1 MKCEEQGG
9 IMSIMKK
16 VLCIILT
23 VIVSLGAVMVCTASN
38 NKDLSNDKA
47 LLFVIDKSKE
57 SYGSQLQNDVYTQ
70 LEAQLPVIVIKESDV
85 KEKIKNDECKEISQ
99 LEQPELL
106 ELASKMG
113 VKFVL
118 VVEILPTKSDFKEIL
133 FYQAI
138 KSEATLKVRLYDATQ
153 KRYVLVEEMAGIG
166 SNKTM
171 FPYTFVGKKKT
182 VLEAVH
188 KTASIVAE
196 RVNCTLDDNK

>member
-1 MKCEEQGG
+1 
-9 IMSIMKK
+9 MSIMKK

-23 VIVSLGAVMVCTASN
+23 IIVSLGAVMVCTASN

-47 LLFVIDKSKE
+47 LLLVIDKSKE
-57 SYGSQLQNDVYTQ
+57 SYGNQLRNDVYTQ
-70 LEAQLPVIVIKESDV
+70 LEAQLPVIVLKESDV
-85 KEKIKNDECKEISQ
+85 KDRIKNDDCKEISQ
-99 LEQPELL
+99 LEKPELL

-118 VVEILPTKSDFKEIL
+118 VVEILPAKSDFKEIL

-153 KRYVLVEEMAGIG
+153 KRYVLVEEMASTGT
-166 SNKTM
+166 NKTM

-196 RVNCTLDDNK
+196 RVNCTLDNSK

>member
-1 MKCEEQGG
+1 
-9 IMSIMKK
+9 MSRMKK

-23 VIVSLGAVMVCTASN
+23 IIISFGAVMVCTASN
-38 NKDLSNDKA
+38 NKDLSNDQA

-57 SYGSQLQNDVYTQ
+57 SYGGQLRNDVYTQ
-70 LEAQLPVIVIKESDV
+70 LEAQLHVIVLKESDV
-85 KEKIKNDECKEISQ
+85 KERIKNDDCKEISQ
-99 LEQPELL
+99 WEQPELL
-106 ELASKMG
+106 DLASKMG

-118 VVEILPTKSDFKEIL
+118 VVEILPAKSDFKEIL

-153 KRYVLVEEMAGIG
+153 KRYVMVEEMASTGI
-166 SNKTM
+166 NKTM

-188 KTASIVAE
+188 KTANIVAE
-196 RVNCTLDDNK
+196 RVNRTLDNSK